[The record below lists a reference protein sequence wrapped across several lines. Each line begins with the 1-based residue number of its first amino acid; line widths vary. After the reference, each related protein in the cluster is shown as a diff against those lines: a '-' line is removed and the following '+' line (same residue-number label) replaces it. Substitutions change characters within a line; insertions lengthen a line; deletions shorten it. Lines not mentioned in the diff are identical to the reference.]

1 MSANEQITISANL
14 TGLWVPVLDASVKS
28 ALLPLACVAIC
39 LCSCTTLQNRR
50 DLYSEQKVNGP
61 YTRLLQER
69 RGKPL
74 YQEPQANPGA
84 APVVT
89 AGSVSDGKSVKPI
102 QGDVL

>member
-14 TGLWVPVLDASVKS
+14 TELWVPVLDAGVKS
-28 ALLPLACVAIC
+28 ALLLLAFVALY

-61 YTRLLQER
+61 YTRLLHER
-69 RGKPL
+69 RWKPL

-84 APVVT
+84 APLVT
-89 AGSVSDGKSVKPI
+89 ASSVSDSKSVKPI